1 MSEEFTVEREG
12 LEYRFV
18 PCALTLPSQSD
29 GVHQA
34 VEQLREWFEHED
46 PSFLA
51 LCVETLMQEAYLR
64 LPEDIDE
71 SESLMLAAAVAE
83 HVFLAAQREDDLDC
97 FLQEH
102 ALPPDADC
110 ELLLNR
116 HECSF
121 G

>member
-1 MSEEFTVEREG
+1 
-12 LEYRFV
+12 
-18 PCALTLPSQSD
+18 
-29 GVHQA
+29 
-34 VEQLREWFEHED
+34 
-46 PSFLA
+46 
-51 LCVETLMQEAYLR
+51 
-64 LPEDIDE
+64 
-71 SESLMLAAAVAE
+71 MLAAAVAE

-102 ALPPDADC
+102 ALPSDADC

>member
-1 MSEEFTVEREG
+1 MKTEEQKSAFILRVEEMVK
-12 LEYRFV
+12 EI
-18 PCALTLPSQSD
+18 
-29 GVHQA
+29 
-34 VEQLREWFEHED
+34 
-46 PSFLA
+46 
-51 LCVETLMQEAYLR
+51 ETLMQEAYLR